1 VNAGAITVLLICGMA
16 RQAATAYKLG
26 GRLFSQQPRPASPSN
41 GLKNLKIGQIGQRL
55 TS

>member
-1 VNAGAITVLLICGMA
+1 VDVGRIIVLLICGMA

-26 GRLFSQQPRPASPSN
+26 GRLFSQQLRPAAPSN
-41 GLKNLKIGQIGQRL
+41 RLKNLKISQIGQRL